1 LRVKSS
7 KGKRGPRGRARTSLR
22 SLNSQLSTVNSQ
34 PLIHRV
40 RFSIRN
46 SALPFR
52 VGFGNDVHRL
62 VAGRKL
68 ILGGVRIP
76 FEKGPAGHSD
86 GDALAH
92 ALTDALL
99 GAAALGDI
107 GTHFPDSSP
116 KWRNVSSLLFLRHTR
131 ELLEKSGF
139 VIGNIDATI
148 SLERPKLAPHI
159 LQMRKKVA
167 AALGIKPVQVSVK
180 AKTGEG
186 LGAVGRSEA
195 IRADAVALILPLR

>member
-1 LRVKSS
+1 MSVKGSERMKNRRS
-7 KGKRGPRGRARTSLR
+7 TARANLQFPNPR
-22 SLNSQLSTVNSQ
+22 
-34 PLIHRV
+34 LIAHDSR
-40 RFSIRN
+40 
-46 SALPFR
+46 LPFR

-76 FEKGPAGHSD
+76 FDKGPQGHSD

-107 GTHFPDSSP
+107 GAHFPDSSP
-116 KWRNVSSLLFLRHTR
+116 RWRNASSLLFLRHAR
-131 ELLEKSGF
+131 QLLQKSGF
-139 VIGNIDATI
+139 TIVNVDATI
-148 SLERPKLAPHI
+148 SLEHPKLAPHI
-159 LQMRKKVA
+159 PRMRKKVA
-167 AALGIKPVQVSVK
+167 AALGIKTAQVSVK

-186 LGAVGRSEA
+186 LDAVGRGEA
-195 IRADAVALILPLR
+195 IRADVVALIVATS